1 MAIKNQLSV
10 RRLVE
15 FIMRKGSID
24 SRITSLDNAMAE
36 GTRLHTKIQKAMGP
50 DYQKEVTLSI
60 KVPLAERELVIDGRA
75 DGIIRDGNGVTIDE
89 IKTSEREFEDVSQE
103 QLDLYW
109 YQAMCYGY
117 MVAHEEEL
125 SEIQVQLTY
134 MQSVS
139 EEITRQK
146 RTHTFAELE
155 AFFQELISRY
165 EVWLIFQDN
174 WTTIRNSSIQK
185 LTFPYGDYRKGQRE
199 LAVATYKTILSEKKL
214 YTEAPTGTGK
224 TISTLFPAV
233 KSIGEGKTEKIFYL
247 TAKTITR
254 QVAEDAVE
262 GMKRKGLKLKSV
274 TLTAKDKICF
284 LDERICTPEHC
295 PFANGYYDRLNE
307 GLFDLLEHEDQLTRE
322 VIEAYA
328 RKHTLCPF
336 ELSLDISLWCD
347 TIICDYNYLFDPI
360 VYLRRFFQAE
370 KEDYVFLVD
379 ETHNL
384 VNRGKEMFSASLSR
398 NQFAAVKKILPTEDK
413 LLRRRLTRVMKE
425 LKQFGDAC
433 EDRDFMKQ
441 SEPVDSLFHH
451 LYQLNEAVKEWLPQH
466 LNGQGEKEVLGLY
479 FEVINY
485 LKISELYDE
494 RYMTY
499 VSCKDKDV
507 YIKQLCLDPS
517 YLLGQT
523 LAKGKASVLFSASLS
538 PLFYYS
544 DVLGGG
550 EEGLTYQLPS
560 PFDPYNQLLVVADYL
575 QTTYREREKNI
586 PDLIESI
593 ASMVKGKTGN
603 YMVFFPS
610 YAYLD
615 QVLYGFS
622 EAHPEILTMT
632 QTGQMSEE
640 EREAFLNQFVP
651 EPSSSLVA
659 FCVLGGIF
667 SEGIDLKGDRLS
679 GVAIVGVGLPQVNLE
694 QELLK
699 GYYDQQNG
707 DGFQYAY
714 QIPGMNKV
722 LQAAGRVIRDSHDIG
737 VVLLLDQRFNT
748 QRYKRYFPPHWQHG
762 QIAHTLG
769 QLDQQIQ
776 AFWQEK
782 VAQDD

>member
-1 MAIKNQLSV
+1 MALNNQLSV

-24 SRITSLDNAMAE
+24 SRITSLDNAMTE

-50 DYQKEVTLSI
+50 EYQKEVSLSTT
-60 KVPLAERELVIDGRA
+60 VQLAERQLLIEGRA

-89 IKTSEREFEDVSQE
+89 IKTSEREFEEVSEE
-103 QLDLYW
+103 QLNLYW

-117 MVAHEEEL
+117 MVAHEESL
-125 SEIQVQLTY
+125 SEIQIQLTY
-134 MQSVS
+134 MQSIT

-146 RTHTFAELE
+146 RAYLFAELE
-155 AFFQELISRY
+155 SFFQELVSQY
-165 EVWLIFQDN
+165 EVWLLFQDN
-174 WTTIRNSSIQK
+174 WTKIRNASIQE
-185 LTFPYGDYRKGQRE
+185 LTFPYGAYRKGQRE
-199 LAVATYKTILSEKKL
+199 LAVATYKTILSGKKL

-224 TISTLFPAV
+224 TISTLFPAI
-233 KSIGEGKTEKIFYL
+233 KSIGEGQSEKIFYL

-254 QVAEDAVE
+254 QVAEDALE
-262 GMKRKGLKLKSV
+262 GMTRKGLKLKSV
-274 TLTAKDKICF
+274 TLTAKDKIC
-284 LDERICTPEHC
+284 LMDERICTPDHC

-307 GLFDLLEHEDQLTRE
+307 GLFDLLEHENQLTRE
-322 VIEAYA
+322 VIETYA
-328 RKHTLCPF
+328 RKHMLCPF
-336 ELSLDISLWCD
+336 ELSLDASLWCD

-360 VYLRRFFQAE
+360 VYLRRFFQNE

-398 NQFAAVKKILPTEDK
+398 SQFEAVKKSLPKEDK

-425 LKQFGDAC
+425 LQQFGEAC

-441 SEPVDSLFHH
+441 SAAVDSLFNP

-466 LNGQGEKEVLGLY
+466 LNSPAEKDVLALY
-479 FEVINY
+479 FEVLNY

-499 VSCKDKDV
+499 VSRQAKEV
-507 YIKQLCLDPS
+507 IIKQLCLDPS
-517 YLLGQT
+517 YLLEKT

-544 DVLGGG
+544 EVLGGG

-560 PFDPYNQLLVVADYL
+560 PFDPYNQLLVVADYV
-575 QTTYREREKNI
+575 QTTYREREKSVSE
-586 PDLIESI
+586 LI
-593 ASMVKGKTGN
+593 ASLVAMVRGKTGN

-615 QVLYGFS
+615 QVLYGFT
-622 EAHPEILTMT
+622 EACPELLTLI
-632 QTGQMSEE
+632 QTGQMSEG
-640 EREAFLNQFVP
+640 EREAFLAQFVP
-651 EPSSSLVA
+651 QPTTSLVA

-679 GVAIVGVGLPQVNLE
+679 GVAIVGVGLPQMNVE

-722 LQAAGRVIRDSHDIG
+722 LQAAGRVIRDSQDVG

-762 QIAHTLG
+762 VIAHTVG
-769 QLDQQIQ
+769 QLSQQIEQ
-776 AFWQEK
+776 FWQAKEG
-782 VAQDD
+782 